1 MKIRSDDDSLTF
13 TTLWV
18 FFVYTSTVKR
28 VYKGHSREPEN
39 VPFMGSFPLY
49 TG

>member
-13 TTLWV
+13 TTLWG
-18 FFVYTSTVKR
+18 FFVYTSTV
-28 VYKGHSREPEN
+28 KGHSREPEN